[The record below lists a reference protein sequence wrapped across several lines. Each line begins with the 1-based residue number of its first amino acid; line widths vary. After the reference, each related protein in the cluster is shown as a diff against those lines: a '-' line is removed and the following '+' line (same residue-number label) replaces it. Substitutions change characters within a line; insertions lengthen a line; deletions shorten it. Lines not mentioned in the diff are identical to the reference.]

1 MSPTIE
7 AANRKEVEMEA
18 MVGAVVAHEHWAFG
32 WIFPLVWVGLILLFW
47 GLFWR
52 GRRFHHHHGDSAE
65 QVLGE
70 RYARGEIT
78 EEEYRQRRAV
88 IREH

>member
-1 MSPTIE
+1 MI
-7 AANRKEVEMEA
+7 
-18 MVGAVVAHEHWAFG
+18 AHYVHWWFPF
-32 WIFPLVWVGLILLFW
+32 FPLLWFGLIFLFW

-52 GRRFHHHHGDSAE
+52 RGRWHHHHGGYGDGPSAE

-78 EEEYRQRRAV
+78 EEEYRQRRTV
-88 IREH
+88 LRES